1 MDVMKIFTPEDFT
14 KRQEQALQAHTLQEE
29 ELLLP
34 KNSDLMKILLE
45 WPGKICIELQLQDY
59 PLLVE
64 VVQKDFISEIKRNW
78 KMNVPAPFKM
88 WSNSSKQILVLTPR

>member
-1 MDVMKIFTPEDFT
+1 MDVLKIFTPEDFT
-14 KRQEQALQAHTLQEE
+14 TRQEQALQAHTMQEE

-34 KNSDLMKILLE
+34 KNSDLFKILAE
-45 WPGKICIELQLQDY
+45 WPGKICLELQLPEY

-64 VVQKDFISEIKRNW
+64 LVAKDLLNEIKRNW
-78 KMNVPAPFKM
+78 QMSANAPFKM